1 MKTLLLLAMI
11 GTVWMTVKKDRN
23 SVSDV
28 IRAIPIHPQQVKML
42 TNEWTA
48 TTGYQPYRCEEVSID
63 EQYPFRLISIY
74 RPSQVNE
81 YLTGV
86 LEGKAQ
92 FIKDQAE
99 QNKIDPL
106 FFTAVIVH
114 ESANGKSRLAR
125 ECNNISGIYKNGKY
139 HTFDSVDE
147 CIEFTAK
154 LMAGRIYRNCDTLL
168 DIQRIYCPVGAAND
182 PKGLN
187 DNWASG
193 VVHHMKQMANGETT
207 YVKIEPTNNQI

>member
-1 MKTLLLLAMI
+1 MKTLLLLAMV

-23 SVSDV
+23 PVSDV

-48 TTGYQPYRCEEVSID
+48 NTGYQPYRCEEVSID

-92 FIKDQAE
+92 YIKDQAE
-99 QNKIDPL
+99 QNQIDPL

-125 ECNNISGIYKNGKY
+125 ECNNVAGIYMKKKY
-139 HTFDSVDE
+139 VSFDSVDE
-147 CIEFTAK
+147 CIGFTAK
-154 LMAGRIYRNCDTLL
+154 LMAGRLYRNCHTVD
-168 DIQRIYCPVGAAND
+168 DIQQVYCPIGADND
-182 PKGLN
+182 MGNMNK
-187 DNWASG
+187 DWTSG
-193 VVHHMKQMANGETT
+193 VIQHMKQMANGETT